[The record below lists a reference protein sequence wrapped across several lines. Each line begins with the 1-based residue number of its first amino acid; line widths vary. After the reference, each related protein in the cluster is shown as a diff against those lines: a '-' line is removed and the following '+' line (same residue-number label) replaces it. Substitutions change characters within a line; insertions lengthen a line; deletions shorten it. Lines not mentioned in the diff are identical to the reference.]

1 MVRLMQKL
9 VLCTLLVMAWI
20 GMGVTSVVAQI
31 EEPPVLSTADPKTP
45 QDEGVRNGVGLDI
58 MFNNYG
64 FGIGAEFRRVLS
76 PMREAYLSLG
86 ATGLRD
92 VSEQTFT
99 DFFFGQQIVPNKYQR
114 GFSLPMLV
122 GLRQRFFARQ
132 VGDNYRFYLSAGV
145 GPVLAFTYP
154 YFVDENANGYREDLR
169 EFGISYVEP
178 INDVFSGLGDGSWH
192 WGAAGELKINLDMG
206 SRFAK
211 LSSIQFGYLFY
222 YFGTALQMMEP
233 NRPARRSG
241 ALPGEF
247 PFQTQP
253 NGTGGTE
260 LAMEPANRAQQ
271 FFGTPQIRLVFSRMW

>member
-1 MVRLMQKL
+1 MHKL
-9 VLCTLLVMAWI
+9 ILCTLLMIVWSGAGALQVM
-20 GMGVTSVVAQI
+20 AQI
-31 EEPPVLSTADPKTP
+31 EEPPVLSASDPKTP
-45 QDEGVRNGVGLDI
+45 MDEGVRTGIGLDI

-64 FGIGAEFRRVLS
+64 FGVGTEFRKVLT
-76 PMREAYLSLG
+76 PMKEGYVSLG
-86 ATGLRD
+86 ITGLRD

-99 DFFFGQQIVPNKYQR
+99 DFFFGQQIVPNKFQR
-114 GFSLPMLV
+114 GITIPMLV
-122 GLRQRFFARQ
+122 GLRQRFFARE
-132 VGDNYRFYLSAGV
+132 VGDNYRFYLSAGI

-154 YFVDENANGYREDLR
+154 YFEDENQNGYREDLR

-178 INDVFSGLGDGSWH
+178 INDVFSGIGDGSWH
-192 WGAAGELKINLDMG
+192 LGAAGELKINLDMG
-206 SRFAK
+206 SRFAR

-222 YFGTALQMMEP
+222 YFGEGLQMMEP

-247 PFQTQP
+247 PFETQP

-260 LAMEPANRAQQ
+260 LVMEPANRAQS